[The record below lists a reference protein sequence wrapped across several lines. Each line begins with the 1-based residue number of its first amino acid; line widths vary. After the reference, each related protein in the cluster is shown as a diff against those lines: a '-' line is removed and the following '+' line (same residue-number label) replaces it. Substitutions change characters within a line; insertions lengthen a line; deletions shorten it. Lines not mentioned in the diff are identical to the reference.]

1 MSITKEKI
9 SKERF
14 FELFR
19 FFIYIFCSVGIF
31 MHLLE
36 YDNSIYQTSKDTQN
50 MYAMLFF
57 LILALAAQRAV
68 ILNWQTL
75 LVTVLYIPIAFYQA
89 RSFIAFAPDL
99 SEYVILETIVIW
111 LAIVLVTDMVVTKRA
126 RSLKETNVPIVAIL
140 ALQTI
145 LIVLLFGKN
154 AVAINYTLILL
165 FFLIPL
171 SGTEWSRI
179 VRGVLTGSGFTFLAV
194 VILSAILNPLQIG
207 ERWYGYFLNIGAF
220 GEFLGLMTA
229 FCVIALFLAKEKFGR
244 KSIPYVLAWV
254 CLALVIV
261 AESFNGTTTYLA
273 GLILLI
279 AVLFVFGSKKIGF
292 KTLYVRIS
300 SMALVIMIGAILFLF
315 ITQFFGSS
323 IGLKE
328 RLDSSS
334 GGIALKAAMS
344 GVYKIVEKMAHFRD
358 IVNGARADYI
368 QSSAGTF
375 LLTMSSA
382 RIGIF
387 EKYLEHTS
395 FGPNSGAVWHR
406 GYLALGAH
414 SQFIQTLF
422 ENGFLVGGLNILVFV
437 GAWCSAI
444 AGYVRQKSKTYFVPM
459 VALTM
464 MLGIWIGEVASIN
477 YPITF
482 FSLLLAYPIF
492 AEPLPKREK
501 VSIKAIMG
509 NKKDRAVVLGF
520 AAAMLFGICL
530 FSCKLL
536 MLNKSDRSGVEEY
549 VILSKNETSKDESEA
564 YIVFNQGY
572 VLDNAQCASWG
583 DRGYVAV
590 TYDSMGE
597 NHLMVLEFTAETAND
612 TPVMLKIC
620 NNAQTEYVEVTST
633 TESYYALF
641 RGVPDESCILFIIE
655 GQNGLTKPVELS
667 DIKLVDYGPDASE
680 NSVYSN
686 VVLAQTN

>member
-1 MSITKEKI
+1 M
-9 SKERF
+9 
-14 FELFR
+14 L
-19 FFIYIFCSVGIF
+19 G
-31 MHLLE
+31 
-36 YDNSIYQTSKDTQN
+36 NS
-50 MYAMLFF
+50 
-57 LILALAAQRAV
+57 
-68 ILNWQTL
+68 
-75 LVTVLYIPIAFYQA
+75 
-89 RSFIAFAPDL
+89 
-99 SEYVILETIVIW
+99 
-111 LAIVLVTDMVVTKRA
+111 
-126 RSLKETNVPIVAIL
+126 
-140 ALQTI
+140 
-145 LIVLLFGKN
+145 
-154 AVAINYTLILL
+154 AVAVNYTLILL
-165 FFLIPL
+165 FLLIPL
-171 SGTEWSRI
+171 SGTEWNRI
-179 VRGVLTGSGFTFLAV
+179 VRGVLTGGGFTFLAV
-194 VILSAILNPLQIG
+194 VILSAILNPLQPG

-220 GEFLGLMTA
+220 GEFLGLMTS
-229 FCVIALFLAKEKFGR
+229 FCVIALFLAKEKYGR
-244 KSIPYVLAWV
+244 KSLPYVLAWV

-261 AESFNGTTTYLA
+261 TESFNGTTTYLA

-279 AVLFVFGSKKIGF
+279 AVLFVFGNKKTGF
-292 KTLYVRIS
+292 QNLYVRICA
-300 SMALVIMIGAILFLF
+300 MALVVMLGAILFLF
-315 ITQFFGSS
+315 ATQFAASS

-358 IVNGARADYI
+358 IINGARADYI

-375 LLTMSSA
+375 LLTMSSR

-395 FGPNSGAVWHR
+395 FGTNSGGVWHK
-406 GYLALGAH
+406 GYFAMGAH
-414 SQFIQTLF
+414 NQFIQTLY
-422 ENGFLVGGLNILVFV
+422 EHGFLIGGLNILVFV
-437 GAWCSAI
+437 GAWCLAI

-492 AEPLPKREK
+492 AETLPKKEK
-501 VSIKAIMG
+501 VSFKAIMG
-509 NKKDRAVVLGF
+509 DKKDRAVVLGF
-520 AAAMLFGICL
+520 AAAVLLGICL

-536 MLNKSDRSGVEEY
+536 MLNKSDKSGVEEY
-549 VILSKNETSKDESEA
+549 VILSKEETSNAESEG
-564 YIVFNQGY
+564 YIVLNQDY

-590 TYDSMGE
+590 TYDGMGD

-620 NNAQTEYVEVTST
+620 NNDLAEYVEVTNT
-633 TESYYALF
+633 PENYCAMF
-641 RGVPDESCILFIIE
+641 RGAPDDNCILFIIE

-667 DIKLVDYGPDASE
+667 DIKLVDYGSDASE

-686 VVLAQTN
+686 VILAQTN